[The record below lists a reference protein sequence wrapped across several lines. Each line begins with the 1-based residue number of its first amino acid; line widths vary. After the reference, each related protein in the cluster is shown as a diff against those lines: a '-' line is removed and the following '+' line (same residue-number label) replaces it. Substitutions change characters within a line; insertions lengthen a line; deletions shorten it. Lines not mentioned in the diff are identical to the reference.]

1 MRRAEKRRHC
11 IHRENQQKDGDVGG
25 LGPVWRRKLEER
37 RKWLE
42 SRRQEALHLYI
53 THTSGDC
60 KDYRLS
66 VRAPEG
72 IREWA
77 GFGEEFT
84 G

>member
-1 MRRAEKRRHC
+1 M
-11 IHRENQQKDGDVGG
+11 VG
-25 LGPVWRRKLEER
+25 E
-37 RKWLE
+37 
-42 SRRQEALHLYI
+42 QEALHLYI
-53 THTSGDC
+53 THTFGDC